1 MLKRLTWP
9 FSWHVGYA
17 SSFFLGGDVNLSRP
31 RVFKLASRM
40 AQGET
45 YSLVVPVLANICN
58 GLNKITCSSK
68 PGSNASIFLFII
80 YTDG

>member
-1 MLKRLTWP
+1 MLRKLTWS

-45 YSLVVPVLANICN
+45 FNLVVPVLANIYN
-58 GLNKITCSSK
+58 DLNEITCSSK
-68 PGSNASIFLFII
+68 PKTNASIFPIHCF
-80 YTDG
+80 YG